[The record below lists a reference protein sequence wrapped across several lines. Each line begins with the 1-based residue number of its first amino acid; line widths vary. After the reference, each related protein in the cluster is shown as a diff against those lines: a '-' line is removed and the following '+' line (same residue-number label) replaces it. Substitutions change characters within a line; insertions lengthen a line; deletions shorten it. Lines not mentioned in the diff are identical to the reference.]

1 MASFIQRVYLFYVF
15 RALFYLPSETS
26 SYYSFNL
33 FVCSSLVPSFTD
45 VTLYLL
51 DTLVFVCGFCV
62 ALQLVL
68 YHDVLGYTVQV
79 PSHLGN
85 MVV

>member
-1 MASFIQRVYLFYVF
+1 MASIIQRVYLFYVF

-26 SYYSFNL
+26 SYYSFNF

-51 DTLVFVCGFCV
+51 DGFCV

-68 YHDVLGYTVQV
+68 CHDVLGYTVPV
-79 PSHLGN
+79 PSHLRN